1 MMDICVDKRGIFI
14 DMQYE
19 GGRVKLIYEIPLN
32 EIIFEFFDQVK
43 SRSRGY
49 ASFDY
54 ELKGYRESELVK
66 LDILLNGE
74 LCDAFSIIV
83 HKDKAYA
90 RGRSIAEK
98 LKDVIPRQ
106 LFEISHSGSHRRQDH
121 RPRNREGH
129 AQGRAGQVLRRR
141 HLPKEKAAGKA
152 EGRQEA
158 HAPVRYRFRAQRSVS
173 GRAQDG

>member
-1 MMDICVDKRGIFI
+1 MEEPYVTCTLYTPQEFVGAMMDICVDKRGIFI

-74 LCDAFSIIV
+74 LLSLIHISFTACWS
-83 HKDKAYA
+83 
-90 RGRSIAEK
+90 
-98 LKDVIPRQ
+98 IPRRSWRP
-106 LFEISHSGSHRRQDH
+106 ISLNTESCSPAAARRCSGCARR
-121 RPRNREGH
+121 
-129 AQGRAGQVLRRR
+129 
-141 HLPKEKAAGKA
+141 LPT
-152 EGRQEA
+152 RSRCP
-158 HAPVRYRFRAQRSVS
+158 APVPRTRRPTW
-173 GRAQDG
+173 